1 MSDHLSKEKRS
12 WNMSRIKSANTS
24 PELKLRSLLRK
35 KGIRYRK
42 NVKSLPGKPDI
53 AISKDKKI
61 IFINGCF
68 WHQHSNC
75 SRATMP
81 KTNKNYWES
90 KFKRTIK
97 RDKEN
102 KKELKKLGWNILTLW
117 ECEIKKEKKIDKK
130 IRLFVK

>member
-1 MSDHLSKEKRS
+1 MSDNLSKEKRS
-12 WNMSRIKSANTS
+12 WNMSRIKSADTS

-35 KGIRYRK
+35 NGIRYSK

-53 AISKDKKI
+53 TISKNKKI

-81 KTNKNYWES
+81 KTNKNYWKS

-97 RDKEN
+97 RDKKN

-117 ECEIKKEKKIDKK
+117 ECEIKKEKKLDKK